1 MCVAACVQELG
12 IPTAN
17 VASEA
22 LRVAL
27 AEAVTGI
34 YAGWCT
40 VGADPQPH
48 KMVMSIGYNPFYG
61 GWLCASLATPS
72 AVSMSLA
79 YASDQP
85 HKMVMSIGYIT
96 LSMVGG
102 CELLAVNR
110 SD

>member
-1 MCVAACVQELG
+1 MVHSVHMCVSHTCVCSQELG

-40 VGADPQPH
+40 VGADSTPH

-61 GWLCASLATPS
+61 EC
-72 AVSMSLA
+72 
-79 YASDQP
+79 
-85 HKMVMSIGYIT
+85 
-96 LSMVGG
+96 
-102 CELLAVNR
+102 LLAALFF
-110 SD
+110 